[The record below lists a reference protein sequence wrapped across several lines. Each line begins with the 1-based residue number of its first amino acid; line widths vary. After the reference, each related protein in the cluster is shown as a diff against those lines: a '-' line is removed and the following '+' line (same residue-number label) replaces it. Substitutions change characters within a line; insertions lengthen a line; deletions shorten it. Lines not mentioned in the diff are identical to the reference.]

1 MPIQLVIPVLLHLL
15 RLDKELDKNFNKIIL
30 CMLSNFVIRSK
41 GYKQDRTSSMS
52 SRGKDIIELVKPRK
66 VIGQVQKLNIDA

>member
-1 MPIQLVIPVLLHLL
+1 
-15 RLDKELDKNFNKIIL
+15 
-30 CMLSNFVIRSK
+30 MLSNFVIRSK